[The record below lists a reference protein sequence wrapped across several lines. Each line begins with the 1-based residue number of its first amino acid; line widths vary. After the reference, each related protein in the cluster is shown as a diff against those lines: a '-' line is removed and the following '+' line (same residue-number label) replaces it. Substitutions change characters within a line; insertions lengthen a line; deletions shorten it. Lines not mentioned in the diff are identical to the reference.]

1 MYRRAGGIL
10 SGFRP
15 DGRTMPASSPQRMP
29 LLAPFLLLLGS
40 AGMAAAWILA
50 ARMGSGQLSWIAVL
64 AALDAALMLRL
75 GGMRG
80 GWARA
85 GLAVLGT
92 ALAIALAN
100 WGIVAMQMGAPM
112 GLLPWES
119 MTRLGPGFIWT
130 LTMLV
135 NGHADFAWWGAA
147 LVVAATVSR

>member
-10 SGFRP
+10 SGFRLH
-15 DGRTMPASSPQRMP
+15 GRTMPALPPQRMP

-40 AGMAAAWILA
+40 AGMAAAWIVA
-50 ARMGSGQLSWIAVL
+50 ARVGGGQLGWIAVL

-80 GWARA
+80 GWARGA
-85 GLAVLGT
+85 LAVLGT

-100 WGIVAMQMGAPM
+100 WGIVATQMGAPM

-119 MTRLGPGFIWT
+119 MTRLGPGFVWT
-130 LTMLV
+130 LVKLA
-135 NGHADFAWWGAA
+135 NGAIDVAWWGAA
-147 LVVAATVSR
+147 LVIAATVSR